1 MEKRGTGIT
10 YVKVVVNLLIMALTI
25 LCCFLVLPRII
36 VYFMPFFI
44 GWIISLIANPIVR
57 FFETKLKIRRKM
69 GTVVVIIAVLALVV
83 GGGYFLISWLLEQL
97 ISFINE
103 IPEMWANA
111 RQMSKL

>member
-44 GWIISLIANPIVR
+44 GWIISLIANPIVK

-69 GTVVVIIAVLALVV
+69 GTVVVIIAVLGTCCGWRIFFDFLV
-83 GGGYFLISWLLEQL
+83 
-97 ISFINE
+97 
-103 IPEMWANA
+103 A
-111 RQMSKL
+111 

>member
-44 GWIISLIANPIVR
+44 GWTISLIANPIVR

-83 GGGYFLISWLLEQL
+83 GGGYFLISSSSLF
-97 ISFINE
+97 S
-103 IPEMWANA
+103 
-111 RQMSKL
+111 